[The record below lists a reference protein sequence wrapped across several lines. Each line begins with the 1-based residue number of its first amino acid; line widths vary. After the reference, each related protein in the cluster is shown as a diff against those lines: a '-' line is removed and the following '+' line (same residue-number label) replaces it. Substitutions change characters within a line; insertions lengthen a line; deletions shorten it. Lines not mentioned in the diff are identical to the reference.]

1 MDRAVNE
8 HEQWSWFYW
17 ELEVGCCYWYFDL
30 CAVARSDSSLVMM
43 GAALVMLADP
53 IR

>member
-30 CAVARSDSSLVMM
+30 CAVAYLV
-43 GAALVMLADP
+43 LLEVDC
-53 IR
+53 